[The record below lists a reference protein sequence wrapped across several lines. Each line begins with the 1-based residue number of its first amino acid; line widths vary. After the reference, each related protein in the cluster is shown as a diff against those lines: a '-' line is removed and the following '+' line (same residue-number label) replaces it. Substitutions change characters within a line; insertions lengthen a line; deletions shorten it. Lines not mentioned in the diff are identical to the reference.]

1 MDQAFE
7 RVLHRYNKRAAEEA
21 ELFRDSNFDGFKHR
35 DELLLHVGEKVAR
48 VLRDLA
54 VARGAKRIVE
64 LGTSY
69 GYSTLFLADAARAT
83 GGRLVTLDV
92 SEKKQAYARSQL
104 EEAGLN
110 DHVDWLLGDAL
121 TLLDEL
127 AGDIDFVLIDIW
139 KDLYVPCFEK
149 LYPKLADNALI
160 AADNILYP
168 EEARPDVARYQA
180 AVRDKLDLQSV
191 LLPIGSGIELSCVW
205 REEPR

>member
-1 MDQAFE
+1 
-7 RVLHRYNKRAAEEA
+7 
-21 ELFRDSNFDGFKHR
+21 
-35 DELLLHVGEKVAR
+35 
-48 VLRDLA
+48 
-54 VARGAKRIVE
+54 VE